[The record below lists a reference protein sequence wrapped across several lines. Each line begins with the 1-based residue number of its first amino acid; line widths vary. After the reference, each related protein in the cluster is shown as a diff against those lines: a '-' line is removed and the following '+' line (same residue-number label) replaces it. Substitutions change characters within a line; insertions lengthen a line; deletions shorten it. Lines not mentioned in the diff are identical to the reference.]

1 MQPHRHARVKTKVVK
16 VKALKKRNS
25 TSNTSST
32 SSLSSASTLDD
43 VTSWCSLHQLC
54 KSSLCGSDSSEGCGG
69 CGSVLELE
77 LPSEFDAL
85 KALTRPEVT
94 SYAAVRQAIRSV
106 KREHP
111 HAFSNTVDAL
121 CYAAKHLKVY
131 DCSKPFET
139 ASALLELINR
149 FVLCAKQAPN
159 SVDVVHFAY
168 LLWRCMQDTQ
178 NNQNNQSNKSKKSNK
193 KTQQRSCH
201 VKFTC

>member
-1 MQPHRHARVKTKVVK
+1 M
-16 VKALKKRNS
+16 
-25 TSNTSST
+25 
-32 SSLSSASTLDD
+32 
-43 VTSWCSLHQLC
+43 
-54 KSSLCGSDSSEGCGG
+54 
-69 CGSVLELE
+69 LELE

-139 ASALLELINR
+139 ASALLELELNNR
-149 FVLCAKQAPN
+149 FVLCANQATN

-168 LLWRCMQDTQ
+168 LLWRCMQYTQ
-178 NNQNNQSNKSKKSNK
+178 NIQSNQSKQSNK